1 MKILMVS
8 SFLPFPLTSGGHIR
22 LYNLIKNLS
31 EKHSITLICEKRDN
45 QTEEDLAQ
53 VENICE
59 KVITVRRK
67 KQWSIENILK
77 TGFSSN
83 PFLITGHTSEEMRLL
98 IQDELVKMPYDLI
111 HVETFYVYQNLPRV
125 RIPVVLVEHNIE
137 YLVYQRYA
145 KLANPVLKPFLYVDV
160 AKLKRKEEAAWR
172 KADRLVAVSNIERH
186 LMKRPD
192 IEVVPNGVDTEKFAF
207 RDYNQKPAERRVL
220 FIGNFKWI
228 QNRDALKFILE
239 EVWPLVLEKMQKQNR
254 ETLLKLWVV
263 GKELPQSFKKYQD
276 KSIILDYGN
285 KDDTWEIY
293 AKAYMLL
300 APLRAAGGT
309 SYKVLEAMASGTA
322 VVTTSLGIEGLE
334 AKNGMHMLS
343 SEAPLEL
350 AEFVYNLYS
359 DHSLYRKLTLS
370 ARKFVEE
377 NYDWRRI
384 AKKLN
389 EVYESTL

>member
-31 EKHSITLICEKRDN
+31 RKHSITLVCEKRDN

-53 VENICE
+53 VEKICE
-59 KVITVRRK
+59 KVITVRRRR
-67 KQWSIENILK
+67 QWSIENILK

-111 HVETFYVYQNLPRV
+111 HVETFYVYQNLPKV

-145 KLANPVLKPFLYVDV
+145 KLANPVLKPFLYIDI
-160 AKLKRKEEAAWR
+160 AKLRRKEEAAWR

>member
-53 VENICE
+53 VEKICE

-334 AKNGMHMLS
+334 AKNGMHVLS

>member
-111 HVETFYVYQNLPRV
+111 HVETFYVYQNLPKV

-145 KLANPVLKPFLYVDV
+145 KLANPVLKPFLYIDI
-160 AKLKRKEEAAWR
+160 AKLRRKEEAAWR